1 MSTEKSERLLNLL
14 IMLLVQRHYVAK
26 DRIRRIVY
34 GDSSSEAFEKMFE
47 RDKEE
52 LRSLGVPV
60 ELGQMDAYF
69 GDEPG
74 YRIRP
79 DEFAL
84 PDIDLEPDEA
94 AVVGLATKVW
104 EHATL
109 AKATTEAVRK
119 LTAAG
124 VDIDVTALEI
134 AQPRLAAEE
143 PSFDVFW
150 EAICERTPLEFDY
163 QRSGSRQG
171 RPPGTSSRG
180 GSPATP
186 VAGTPSG
193 STPTVGP
200 SASSGSRGCREPPAR
215 WASPGSYEIPADTD
229 IKEVSRRLAPAP
241 TSEPAVILARHG
253 SAWPLRRSADT
264 VEEGVTG
271 PDDKTGWDRLVLSRG
286 GVGLVE
292 EVLGFGA
299 DVYVEESASLR
310 DEVVGRLREAVS

>member
-1 MSTEKSERLLNLL
+1 
-14 IMLLVQRHYVAK
+14 
-26 DRIRRIVY
+26 
-34 GDSSSEAFEKMFE
+34 
-47 RDKEE
+47 
-52 LRSLGVPV
+52 
-60 ELGQMDAYF
+60 MDTYF

-84 PDIDLEPDEA
+84 PAIDLEPDEA

-150 EAICERTPLEFDY
+150 EAVCERTPVAFDY
-163 QRSGSRQG
+163 RRSGTTTATTRHLQPWGVTRYSGRWYAVGFDADRGAERVFRLSRVQG
-171 RPPGTSSRG
+171 
-180 GSPATP
+180 
-186 VAGTPSG
+186 
-193 STPTVGP
+193 
-200 SASSGSRGCREPPAR
+200 PAR
-215 WASPGSYEIPADTD
+215 KAGPPGSYEIPADID

-241 TSEPAVILARHG
+241 TLERAVVLVRSG
-253 SAWPLRRSADT
+253 TAWPMRRSADSI
-264 VEEGVTG
+264 EEDVTG
-271 PDDKTGWDRLVLSRG
+271 PDARTTWDRLVLTRG
-286 GVGLVE
+286 AVGLAD

-299 DVYVEESASLR
+299 DVYVEEPESLR
-310 DEVVGRLREAVS
+310 DAVVQRLQGAVS